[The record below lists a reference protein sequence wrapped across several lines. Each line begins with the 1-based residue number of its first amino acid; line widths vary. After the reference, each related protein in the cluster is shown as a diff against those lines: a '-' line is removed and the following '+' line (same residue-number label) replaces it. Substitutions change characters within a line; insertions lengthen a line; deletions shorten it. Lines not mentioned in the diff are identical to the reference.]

1 MLSSRVNCW
10 ILRAVFVFLP
20 AAAEA
25 CDWVETNDTLHIES
39 GTCTLHAIAKSET
52 IEAADRI
59 ATATATIRV
68 GHGATF
74 VIDGIEFDELR
85 LLSTPDVRANL
96 IAEGATLRVRDIV
109 IKSYDPAT
117 NGPDLT
123 VEDGRAFIRV
133 DAFVDADGEAADGR
147 LEVERSR
154 ISYLGYDSRHVHLGT
169 YSSYGISLKVKN
181 EEHLRRATITG
192 HIVNSTLSHNYRGFY
207 SYGARDF
214 EIRDSEIHNNLDYG
228 VDGHDDTDRL
238 VVIGNLVHSNGGTGV
253 ICSRRCDKNIFE
265 NNHVY
270 ENGANGIVLHD
281 ISTGGSIL
289 NNSVYDNIQDG
300 IVIHDSQ
307 GTLVFGNEIRG
318 NRYGLR
324 IFSGSA
330 VTLVEKNQF
339 GSNSDAEIFL
349 KHGNLAALSDLSDYS
364 NGPNWNSQNIARHN
378 SSRVWGTEIV
388 GNTFNAPARVVVRG
402 ANFLSFGDNNY
413 AAGVSFDIRSS
424 DNVELDG
431 ADSKGPVR
439 YLLRAD
445 REELADYR
453 IEAPSGA
460 EISMTGSDRV
470 SLTGHRRLMPTG
482 ADFRMH
488 FDGGGPGEL
497 SLGVPDRTD
506 IRSGVLVDLP
516 IAPVSGAATIIGYRE
531 TFSAE
536 RTIAMSIAVD
546 PSGSFSLKAF
556 HQMCAS
562 VKWTLP
568 DRSFLASSRDIIEL
582 DATENKSLILE
593 CLAILQE

>member
-1 MLSSRVNCW
+1 MLSNRINRW
-10 ILRAVFVFLP
+10 ILYAVFVFLP
-20 AAAEA
+20 AAVEA
-25 CDWVETNDTLHIES
+25 CDWVETRDALHIES

-52 IEAADRI
+52 IEAADRV

-68 GHGATF
+68 GHGATL
-74 VIDGIEFDELR
+74 VIDGNEFDELR
-85 LLSTPDVRANL
+85 LLSTPDARANL

-133 DAFVDADGEAADGR
+133 DAFVDADGEAANGR
-147 LEVERSR
+147 LEVEHSR

-192 HIVNSTLSHNYRGFY
+192 YIANSTLSHNYRGFY
-207 SYGARDF
+207 SYGAQDF
-214 EIRDSEIHNNLDYG
+214 EIRNNKIHDNLDYG

-238 VVIGNLVHSNGGTGV
+238 LVTGNQVHSNGGTGV
-253 ICSRRCDKNIFE
+253 ICSRRCDNNIFE
-265 NNHVY
+265 NNYVY
-270 ENGANGIVLHD
+270 DNGANGIVLHD

-289 NNSVYDNIQDG
+289 NNSVYNNVQDG

-307 GTLVFGNEIRG
+307 GTLVFGNKVRG

-330 VTLVEKNQF
+330 VTLVENNQF

-349 KHGNLAALSDLSDYS
+349 KHGNLSALTDLSDYS

-378 SSRVWGTEIV
+378 SSWVWGTEIV
-388 GNTFNAPARVVVRG
+388 GNSFDTPARVVVRG
-402 ANFLSFGDNNY
+402 AKYLSFGDNNY

-431 ADSKGPVR
+431 ADSKGTVR
-439 YLLRAD
+439 YLLRAE

-453 IEAPSGA
+453 IGAASGA

-470 SLTGHRRLMPTG
+470 YLTGHRRLMPMG
-482 ADFRMH
+482 ADFRLY
-488 FDGGGPGEL
+488 FDGDGPGEL
-497 SLGVPDRTD
+497 SLEIPDRTD

-531 TFSAE
+531 AFSAR
-536 RTIAMSIAVD
+536 RTIAMRIAID
-546 PSGSFSLKAF
+546 SSGTFRLKAF
-556 HQMCAS
+556 DQMCAS

-568 DRSFLASSRDIIEL
+568 ERSFLASSRDIIEL
-582 DATENKSLILE
+582 DAMENERLILE
-593 CLAILQE
+593 CLAMLQE

>member
-20 AAAEA
+20 AAVEA

-39 GTCTLHAIAKSET
+39 GTCTFHAIAKSEA
-52 IEAADRI
+52 IEVAGRV

-68 GHGATF
+68 GAGAIL
-74 VIDGIEFDELR
+74 VIDGTEFDELR

-133 DAFVDADGEAADGR
+133 DAFVDANGKAANGR

-169 YSSYGISLKVKN
+169 YSSYGISLKVRT
-181 EEHLRRATITG
+181 EEHLRRANVTG

-207 SYGARDF
+207 SYGAQDF

-270 ENGANGIVLHD
+270 KNGANGIVLHD

-289 NNSVYDNIQDG
+289 NNSVYDNVQDG

-307 GTLVFGNEIRG
+307 GTLVFGNKVRG

-324 IFSGSA
+324 IFSGSVA
-330 VTLVEKNQF
+330 TLVENNQF
-339 GSNSDAEIFL
+339 GSNSDADIFL

-364 NGPNWNSQNIARHN
+364 SGPKWNGQNIARHN

-402 ANFLSFGDNNY
+402 AKYLSFGDNNY
-413 AAGVSFDIRSS
+413 VAGVSFDIRSS

-431 ADSKGPVR
+431 VDSKGPVR
-439 YLLRAD
+439 YLLRAG
-445 REELADYR
+445 REELAEYR
-453 IEAPSGA
+453 INAAPGA
-460 EISMTGSDRV
+460 ELSMTGNDRV
-470 SLTGHRRLMPTG
+470 YLTGHRRLMPTG
-482 ADFRMH
+482 ADFRLY
-488 FDGGGPGEL
+488 FDGDGPGEL
-497 SLGVPDRTD
+497 SLGVPDSTD

-516 IAPVSGAATIIGYRE
+516 ITPVSGAATIIGYRE
-531 TFSAE
+531 NFSAK
-536 RTIAMSIAVD
+536 RTIAMSIAID
-546 PSGSFSLKAF
+546 PSGPFNLKAF
-556 HQMCAS
+556 HKLCSS
-562 VKWTLP
+562 VKWTLLE
-568 DRSFLASSRDIIEL
+568 RSFLASSRDIVEL
-582 DATENKSLILE
+582 DAMENESLILE
-593 CLAILQE
+593 CLAMLQ